1 MADFLYDRKLC
12 RCRLRDRELQH
23 KLLLADVIEDIELKT
38 GKRKE
43 EIHEA
48 LLEQRKQYNSVES
61 VENE

>member
-1 MADFLYDRKLC
+1 MADFLYDRELC
-12 RCRLRDRELQH
+12 RCRLRDMELLH
-23 KLLLADVIEDIELKT
+23 KLLLADVLEDIELKT

-48 LLEQRKQYNSVES
+48 LLEQRKQYNSVET

>member
-1 MADFLYDRKLC
+1 MEDFLYDRELC

-23 KLLLADVIEDIELKT
+23 KHLLADVLEDIELKT

>member
-1 MADFLYDRKLC
+1 MFIIFLFLIG
-12 RCRLRDRELQH
+12 LQFGASN
-23 KLLLADVIEDIELKT
+23 LLPNMFQADVLEDIELKI

>member
-12 RCRLRDRELQH
+12 HCRLRDRELQH
-23 KLLLADVIEDIELKT
+23 KLLLADVLEDIELKT

-48 LLEQRKQYNSVES
+48 LLEQRKQYNSVKS
-61 VENE
+61 VENK